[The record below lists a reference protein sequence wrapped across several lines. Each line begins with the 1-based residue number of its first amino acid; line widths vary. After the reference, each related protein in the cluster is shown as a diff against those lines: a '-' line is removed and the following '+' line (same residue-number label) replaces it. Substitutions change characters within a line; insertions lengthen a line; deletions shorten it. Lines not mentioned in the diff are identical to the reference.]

1 MVKKKFLKLKSKF
14 VMNPEDREVSRPS
27 FEENDE
33 SMTQKFSKSSENQI
47 QYGYEQYD
55 NMDLDFPENHNQ
67 Q

>member
-1 MVKKKFLKLKSKF
+1 
-14 VMNPEDREVSRPS
+14 MNPEDREASRPS

-47 QYGYEQYD
+47 QYGSEQYD